1 MFYSTIVL
9 EAMRLLTYILSIL
22 YLLEDDLNVEID
34 RLMQLSAEQKQK
46 IAELECK
53 ILSKDLDDEHSPVLT
68 KNVKKFRCTPLNNN
82 KLFFFVQEKSKE
94 KDKSDAN

>member
-1 MFYSTIVL
+1 MH
-9 EAMRLLTYILSIL
+9 LLGYILSVF

-46 IAELECK
+46 IAELECR

-68 KNVKKFRCTPLNNN
+68 KNVNVL
-82 KLFFFVQEKSKE
+82 LYSH
-94 KDKSDAN
+94 